1 MDYPSFSASIAVR
14 RAKEAIAFYH
24 AAFGAVERLRLTD
37 PESGVVGHAELR
49 IKDGLLM
56 LAEEYPVFNKSPE
69 TLGGTA
75 VRLCLMADDVDA
87 EFARAIAA
95 GATVVRAPSDQFYG
109 HRSACL
115 RDPFGHEW
123 TLSREIEAVAPD
135 EMQRRWNAMAS
146 AKPSEDQS

>member
-1 MDYPSFSASIAVR
+1 MHYPAFSASIAVR
-14 RAKEAIAFYH
+14 RAHEAIVFYQ

-37 PESGVVGHAELR
+37 PDSGVVGHAELL

-56 LAEEYPVFNKSPE
+56 LAEEYPAFNKSPE

-95 GATVVRAPSDQFYG
+95 GATEVRAPSDQFYG

-123 TLSREIEAVAPD
+123 TLSREFESVSPD
-135 EMQRRWNAMAS
+135 EMQRRWDAS
-146 AKPSEDQS
+146 AAAKPSGS

>member
-14 RAKEAIAFYH
+14 GADEAIAFYQ

-37 PESGVVGHAELR
+37 PESGVVGHAELL

-56 LAEEYPVFNKSPE
+56 LAEEYPAFNKSPE

-75 VRLCLMADDVDA
+75 VRMCLMAEDVDA

-95 GATVVRAPSDQFYG
+95 GATEVRAPSDQFYG

-123 TLSREIEAVAPD
+123 TLSREFETVAPE
-135 EMQRRWNAMAS
+135 EMQRRWDAMVRSNPS
-146 AKPSEDQS
+146 AGNG

>member
-1 MDYPSFSASIAVR
+1 MHYPSFAAGIAVR
-14 RAKEAIAFYH
+14 KADAAIEFYK
-24 AAFGAVERLRLTD
+24 AAFGAEERLRLID
-37 PESGVVGHAELR
+37 PESGVVGHAELL

-56 LAEEYPVFNKSPE
+56 LAEEYPAFNKSPE

-87 EFARAIAA
+87 EYARALAA
-95 GATVVRAPSDQFYG
+95 GATEVRAPSDQFYG

-123 TLSREIEAVAPD
+123 TLSKETESVTPQ
-135 EMQRRWNAMAS
+135 EMQRRWDAMM
-146 AKPSEDQS
+146 AKA